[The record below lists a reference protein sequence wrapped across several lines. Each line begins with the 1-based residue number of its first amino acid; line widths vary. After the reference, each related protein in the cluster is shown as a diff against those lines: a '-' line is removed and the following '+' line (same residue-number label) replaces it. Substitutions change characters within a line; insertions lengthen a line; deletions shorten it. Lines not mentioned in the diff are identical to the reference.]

1 MDFIFYGPVARE
13 WKSTADTRARILAGA
28 RSVFSRAG
36 FAGASVREL
45 ARAGGVNQ
53 PSLYHH
59 FGNKENLYRAAL
71 FESHQRLEVFITGR
85 LRTDRGLA
93 AEVMSIFD
101 GIADFHRREPEA
113 MYLLFSL
120 AFTAPEPIQR
130 EFSRTDRWYL
140 RLLRNAFRRHGRAAD
155 RERLYLLHDLLR
167 STLLGLTAP
176 AMRTGRT
183 VSKRK
188 SIEWIFSRELKK

>member
-1 MDFIFYGPVARE
+1 VAGE
-13 WKSTADTRARILAGA
+13 WKSTEGTRARILAGA
-28 RSVFSRAG
+28 RRVFSQAG
-36 FAGASVREL
+36 YAGATVREL

-71 FESHQRLEVFITGR
+71 FESHHRLEEYISAR
-85 LRTDRGLA
+85 LRTDSGLFQ
-93 AEVMSIFD
+93 EVTSLFE
-101 GIADFHRREPEA
+101 GIGDFHRREPDA

-120 AFTAPEPIQR
+120 AFTAPEQIQR
-130 EFSRTDRWYL
+130 EFSRVDRWYL
-140 RLLRNAFRRHGRAAD
+140 KLLRNAFRRHGRATD

-183 VSKRK
+183 VNKRK
-188 SIEWIFSRELKK
+188 SIELILDR